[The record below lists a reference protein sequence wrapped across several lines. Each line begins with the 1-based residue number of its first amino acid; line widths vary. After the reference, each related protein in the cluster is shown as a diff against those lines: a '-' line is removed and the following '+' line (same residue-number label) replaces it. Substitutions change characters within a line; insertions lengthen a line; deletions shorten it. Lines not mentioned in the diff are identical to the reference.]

1 MHIYFPKV
9 LSGLKQKIDAA
20 LLPEEASLL
29 VEARTWFITR
39 LIIPRFNPSRPR
51 TPSTA
56 SSPDTSLI
64 RGEGECL
71 TSQKKYPIN
80 MVFIIGVKT

>member
-1 MHIYFPKV
+1 M

-51 TPSTA
+51 TPSTT

-64 RGEGECL
+64 RGEAEYL
-71 TSQKKYPIN
+71 TTQKIVRKIPRNI
-80 MVFIIGVKT
+80 VFFIDVKT